1 MNKNN
6 INLFFIK
13 FNLLLNYMSSNII
26 QNQESELNIEG
37 FEQIPAYIGNNISKT
52 TSFSALN
59 IGEKNVHNSIFTNL
73 DNTQNILNNIKNGYK
88 LKGDLKKID
97 PYFYNENPEGLCF
110 PDTYLFSNNSQDID
124 ILHKCSNKMHDV
136 LSKYW
141 NKRSS
146 GLPFKNMYEML
157 ILASIIE
164 KETSNHAEKRMI
176 SGVFINR
183 LNQKMRLQSDPTVIY
198 GIKDFDGNIK
208 KKDLSE
214 KNLYN
219 TYRINGLPI
228 TPICSP
234 GLESII
240 AASKPLRTKNLY
252 FVSNNRGE
260 HMFSETYEQHLE
272 YVNKYQRGKE

>member
-1 MNKNN
+1 
-6 INLFFIK
+6 
-13 FNLLLNYMSSNII
+13 
-26 QNQESELNIEG
+26 
-37 FEQIPAYIGNNISKT
+37 
-52 TSFSALN
+52 
-59 IGEKNVHNSIFTNL
+59 
-73 DNTQNILNNIKNGYK
+73 
-88 LKGDLKKID
+88 
-97 PYFYNENPEGLCF
+97 
-110 PDTYLFSNNSQDID
+110 
-124 ILHKCSNKMHDV
+124 
-136 LSKYW
+136 
-141 NKRSS
+141 
-146 GLPFKNMYEML
+146 MYEML

-164 KETSNHAEKRMI
+164 KETSNHEEKRMI

-208 KKDLSE
+208 KRDLLE

-219 TYRINGLPI
+219 TYRMNGLPI

-272 YVNKYQRGKE
+272 YVNKYQRGK